1 MLTKAEIFKQK
12 INFIFNKVCNK
23 DLDKF
28 THLFWIEDG
37 KTTFE
42 NRKYNLNQNWI
53 KKATISKNFP
63 KEYDLYSFSSK
74 NIHGKKL
81 FKDADDFLSTELK
94 DFKKIIQSYVD
105 YQNTVIVPKDLNYK
119 YLYNFSCNIE
129 DDARIDCYYI
139 EHLNSDNTE
148 TNIMVT
154 PPKNKTSFK
163 IKPYEGTLKLQKNK
177 IILTFSNSEDYIS
190 AIFNLE
196 LANRHTKH
204 LVGVGIGISDINEK
218 IPVSKKVILTK
229 EPVEDINELY
239 LTLNETEIIS
249 AKENSF
255 KFQDDSKNPMNS
267 HLEKYIKK
275 IARLDSLFKRLSKEG
290 HFTSFYEQ
298 LAFKEFSAIH
308 NLFQKFQKHHS
319 FYIHYRKR
327 ILDILIESH
336 KNEPYKKLSMV
347 MPIYKEDNLFEQ
359 QSDNAIELQN
369 ALKELSKSVEIKIV
383 FVVKD
388 CNKPVKQEFIT
399 FLKEVSSLMKIHF
412 VFKDKIEYEVNS
424 VDFFFTGKDDFV
436 ISKELRTDI
445 SAFQLYKHK
454 NTIDIYHAFFRT
466 ILNRSISYEE
476 FMQDKNFICIKE
488 NPLLKNLSGK
498 WYHYIYG
505 SKKFWEDKVTIF
517 EDGRVEYFCE
527 EKTTERGNIIIK
539 EYQSVMLLDDP
550 TTKRLFTIIFDNQPY
565 KIQKA
570 FFTKNIAKQF
580 ETDLDIFSIGIL
592 SRKPIPIDKAIE
604 ILGDIDDVRFLE
616 KSIMSQNLANYL
628 TDNYGYQHT
637 HKK

>member
-12 INFIFNKVCNK
+12 MNFIFSKVCNK
-23 DLDKF
+23 DLDNF
-28 THLFWIEDG
+28 THLFWIKG

-42 NRKYNLNQNWI
+42 NRKYNLNKNWI
-53 KKATISKNFP
+53 KNATISKNFP

-81 FKDADDFLSTELK
+81 FKDADDFLNTDLK
-94 DFKKIIQSYVD
+94 NFKKIIQSYID
-105 YQNTVIVPKDLNYK
+105 YKNTIIAPKDLNYK
-119 YLYNFSCNIE
+119 YLYNFSFNVMEYSPNI
-129 DDARIDCYYI
+129 DHYYI
-139 EHLNSDNTE
+139 EHLDSGNDE
-148 TNIMVT
+148 IEIRVT
-154 PPKNKTSFK
+154 APKNKESLK
-163 IKPYEGTLKLQKNK
+163 IKSYTGTLKLQKNR
-177 IILTFSNSEDYIS
+177 IILTFSNNEDYIS
-190 AIFNLE
+190 AIFNPE
-196 LANRHTKH
+196 LANRHTKF
-204 LVGVGIGISDINEK
+204 LVGVGTGISDNNDK
-218 IPVSKKVILTK
+218 IPISKKVILTK
-229 EPVEDINELY
+229 KPVEDIEELY
-239 LTLNETEIIS
+239 LTLNETERIS
-249 AKENSF
+249 AKENSYKF
-255 KFQDDSKNPMNS
+255 KNDNKNPINS

-275 IARLDSLFKRLSKEG
+275 IARLDSLFKRLSQQG

-298 LAFKEFSAIH
+298 LAFKEFSATH

-327 ILDILIESH
+327 ILDTLIESH
-336 KNEPYKKLSMV
+336 KNEPYKKLYIV
-347 MPIYKEDNLFEQ
+347 MPIYKGENLFEQ
-359 QSDNAIELQN
+359 QSNKAIALQN
-369 ALKELSKSVEIKIV
+369 TLKELSKNVQIKIV
-383 FVVKD
+383 FIVKD
-388 CNKPVKQEFIT
+388 CNKPFKQEFIT

-412 VFKDKIEYEVNS
+412 AFKEKIEYEVNS
-424 VDFFFTGKDDFV
+424 VDFFFTDKDDFV

-466 ILNRSISYEE
+466 ILNRSISYED
-476 FMQDKNFICIKE
+476 FMKDKNLICIKK

-505 SKKFWEDKVTIF
+505 SKKFWGDKVTIF

-527 EKTTERGNIIIK
+527 EKTTERGKIIIK
-539 EYQSVMLLDDP
+539 EYQSIMLLDDP
-550 TTKRLFTIIFDNQPY
+550 ITKRLFTIIFDNQPY

-592 SRKPIPIDKAIE
+592 SRKPIPIDKAIK

-616 KSIMSQNLANYL
+616 KSIMSQNLADYL
-628 TDNYGYQHT
+628 TDNYGY
-637 HKK
+637 